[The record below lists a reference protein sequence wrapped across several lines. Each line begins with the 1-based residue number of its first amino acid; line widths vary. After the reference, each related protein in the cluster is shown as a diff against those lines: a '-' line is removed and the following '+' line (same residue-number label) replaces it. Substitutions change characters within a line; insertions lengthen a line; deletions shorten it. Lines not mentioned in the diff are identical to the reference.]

1 MIQWTLSWERQ
12 ALGSRFL
19 LGFTEAFADSG
30 VQPRGSSRHIL
41 AVGSQSSVVWL
52 GRSSRVLTFLDPR
65 SAAFATL
72 LSVSAIVAAFLIGL
86 LQRPAL
92 HHEGFLPAL
101 GLAGLF
107 VVVRFIALRGN
118 GPRWL
123 VAVDALAGV
132 VIVLL
137 TGAPLSEFHFVVLA
151 GLWWAGW
158 MLPRRGAALYAIVFL
173 VPYAVLVVPGAWA
186 QNALAEAAEDLL
198 TVAVLALM
206 IDWFLAVDRRAME
219 LSKAVATARSGD
231 VSNIQLRQ
239 RLALAASES
248 PLPIDTL
255 LVGGQ
260 LGLTVDQVELLG
272 YLLLGLG
279 NHQIA
284 DAVGRSEATVRYRLT
299 RLYRALGVRGR
310 RSAVQ
315 RARELGLD
323 SLVDPPPGRP

>member
-1 MIQWTLSWERQ
+1 MRFEIR
-12 ALGSRFL
+12 SRFL
-19 LGFTEAFADSG
+19 RGFAEDFADS
-30 VQPRGSSRHIL
+30 VVHRRDPSSHIL
-41 AVGSQSSVVWL
+41 AVGSQSGVVRL
-52 GRSSRVLTFLDPR
+52 GRSSRLLALLDPR

-72 LSVSAIVAAFLIGL
+72 VSVAAIMAALLIGL

-92 HHEGFLPAL
+92 HHEGFLPAF
-101 GLAGLF
+101 GVASIF
-107 VVVRFIALRGN
+107 VVVRFLALRGN

-123 VAVDALAGV
+123 VGVDAIAGLGAV
-132 VIVLL
+132 ML
-137 TGAPLSEFHFVVLA
+137 TGAPHSEFHFVVLA
-151 GLWWAGW
+151 GIWWAGR
-158 MLPRRGAALYAIVFL
+158 MVPRRGAALYAIAFL
-173 VPYAVLVVPGAWA
+173 VPYAVLVVPGAWG

-206 IDWFLAVDRRAME
+206 VDWFLAVDRRAMQ
-219 LSKAVATARSGD
+219 LSEAIATARTAN
-231 VSNIQLRQ
+231 VSDIELRQ
-239 RLALAASES
+239 RLALAAGES

-255 LVGGQ
+255 VAGGR
-260 LGLTVDQVELLG
+260 LGLTVDQIELLG

-299 RLYRALGVRGR
+299 RLYRALGVKGR

-323 SLVDPPPGRP
+323 ALVDSSTGRP